1 MHINDNYVSIFDIAY
16 QEFHKKHEVFISHN
30 EIMNEIKK
38 LSLDQTVNSLSDDS
52 FGGYAVKEEI
62 AALSSKWSKIDAI
75 FTDLNNQIETMIN
88 HQNQGTIYLEPSK
101 DMEQRLQ
108 TLRSQQD
115 GTASNMDNISTNL
128 NITKLSELISSL
140 KNFEKMQD
148 DLKQQISY
156 CEQTVKEVK
165 IDIDQMQND
174 AMLIED
180 ERHLSRL
187 LTVKI

>member
-1 MHINDNYVSIFDIAY
+1 
-16 QEFHKKHEVFISHN
+16 
-30 EIMNEIKK
+30 MNEIKK

-52 FGGYAVKEEI
+52 FGSYAVKEEI
-62 AALSSKWSKIDAI
+62 CALSSKWSKIDAI
-75 FTDLNNQIETMIN
+75 FTDLNSQIESMIN
-88 HQNQGTIYLEPSK
+88 HQNKSTIYLEPLK

-128 NITKLSELISSL
+128 NITRLSELISSL
-140 KNFEKMQD
+140 KNFDKMED

-187 LTVKI
+187 LKVKI

>member
-1 MHINDNYVSIFDIAY
+1 
-16 QEFHKKHEVFISHN
+16 
-30 EIMNEIKK
+30 
-38 LSLDQTVNSLSDDS
+38 
-52 FGGYAVKEEI
+52 
-62 AALSSKWSKIDAI
+62 
-75 FTDLNNQIETMIN
+75 
-88 HQNQGTIYLEPSK
+88 
-101 DMEQRLQ
+101 MEQRLQ

-128 NITKLSELISSL
+128 NITRLSELISSL

-187 LTVKI
+187 LKVKM

>member
-1 MHINDNYVSIFDIAY
+1 M
-16 QEFHKKHEVFISHN
+16 
-30 EIMNEIKK
+30 
-38 LSLDQTVNSLSDDS
+38 
-52 FGGYAVKEEI
+52 
-62 AALSSKWSKIDAI
+62 
-75 FTDLNNQIETMIN
+75 
-88 HQNQGTIYLEPSK
+88 

-115 GTASNMDNISTNL
+115 GTTSNMDNISKNL
-128 NITKLSELISSL
+128 NITRLSELISSL
-140 KNFEKMQD
+140 KNFDKMQD

-187 LTVKI
+187 LKVKI